1 MLFAGAIIL
10 IFFFASNLDGCT
22 ISNRE
27 DFLREQDKL
36 YKELFANYT
45 PRLAAITTIGND
57 SSPDGTLFPRYQVNL
72 TLSFLKLINVEEAK
86 QEVDF
91 LFEYQSEWIDERL
104 KWSPSDYCGIEHIY
118 VGQEDVWIPEI
129 TVVEA
134 HSSQDYREQFQKF
147 VRVHH
152 SGLMSYFVPTV
163 TSTVCEFEVR
173 DFPFDKQSCSIKVM
187 AQSFSAREYGVKV
200 FHHKELVDVSNPSNS
215 LGNGEWQFI
224 SIDIESRFVDNGVEQ
239 YAFELSSFVF
249 VMKRNP
255 SFYITMVI
263 MPSFVI
269 NVLSILGVFLKSA
282 DSLGQLTIALTNIM
296 SLTFVLGILA
306 AVLPKTKGLPRIAIY
321 VVLNLVIMV
330 VALFVVLIT
339 PHLAKISIGGR
350 AVRPKEKE
358 AGDNAKRRMAARAH
372 AALDAVLLI
381 LLEIANLV
389 NFITFV
395 A

>member
-1 MLFAGAIIL
+1 MKGKNVTLELERSMSNAWFLMLSGGAISL
-10 IFFFASNLDGCT
+10 IFIFVTSSNGCI
-22 ISNRE
+22 ISNRD
-27 DFLREQDKL
+27 DFLREQGKL

-57 SSPDGTLFPRYQVNL
+57 SSSEGTLFPRYQVNL
-72 TLSFLKLINVEEAK
+72 TLAFLKLINVEEAK
-86 QEVDF
+86 QAVDF
-91 LFEYQSEWIDERL
+91 LFEYKSEWIDERL

-129 TVVEA
+129 TVAEA
-134 HSSQDYREQFQKF
+134 HSSQDNREQFQKF

-152 SGLMSYFVPTV
+152 SGLMEYFVPTV
-163 TSTVCEFEVR
+163 SSTVCQFE
-173 DFPFDKQSCSIKVM
+173 
-187 AQSFSAREYGVKV
+187 
-200 FHHKELVDVSNPSNS
+200 
-215 LGNGEWQFI
+215 GNGEWQFI
-224 SIDIESRFVDNGVEQ
+224 SIDVESRLVDNGVQ
-239 YAFELSSFVF
+239 QDPFELSSFVF

-306 AVLPKTKGLPRIAIY
+306 TVLPKTKGLPRIAIY
-321 VVLNLVIMV
+321 VILNLVIMV
-330 VALFVVLIT
+330 VALLVVLVT
-339 PHLAKISIGGR
+339 PHLVKISIGGR
-350 AVRPKEKE
+350 ALSPKEME
-358 AGDNAKRRMAARAH
+358 AGDNVDRRMTTRARS
-372 AALDAVLLI
+372 ALDAILLI

-389 NFITFV
+389 NFIIFV

>member
-1 MLFAGAIIL
+1 MDRRKIKMVSQRLL
-10 IFFFASNLDGCT
+10 W
-22 ISNRE
+22 NRTY
-27 DFLREQDKL
+27 LRWTGGRMD
-36 YKELFANYT
+36 T
-45 PRLAAITTIGND
+45 GNH
-57 SSPDGTLFPRYQVNL
+57 R
-72 TLSFLKLINVEEAK
+72 
-86 QEVDF
+86 
-91 LFEYQSEWIDERL
+91 
-104 KWSPSDYCGIEHIY
+104 
-118 VGQEDVWIPEI
+118 
-129 TVVEA
+129 
-134 HSSQDYREQFQKF
+134 
-147 VRVHH
+147 
-152 SGLMSYFVPTV
+152 SGS
-163 TSTVCEFEVR
+163 VR

-224 SIDIESRFVDNGVEQ
+224 SINIESRFVDNGVEQ

-249 VMKRNP
+249 AMKRNP

-306 AVLPKTKGLPRIAIY
+306 AVLPKTKGLPRIGKILRNPTELQKRLAGKVKLEKKKIRRRNSNQDRTMLASSAYAAVSICAIY

-330 VALFVVLIT
+330 AALFVVLIT

-358 AGDNAKRRMAARAH
+358 AGDNAKRRMTTRAH
-372 AALDAVLLI
+372 AALDAILLI